1 MRTQWTAKGN
11 RDPGSSCSRD
21 RGLHRYL
28 QNSRGWGGGFEHP
41 KTPSVRHCFMVTPCI
56 NNIQHFIYQLTHTTL
71 KNVDLLKHSKTPVLL
86 ARTTEDSTDIF
97 GIFWCRIHGFVWC
110 GGLRAK
116 SMTSQRYQATYKM
129 ADMRCYGNVMTTTRW
144 RLYVILH
151 LQKYSRRLNLFFL
164 GGGVVEH
171 PKPPPRYATA
181 VSVSGGTVFHVG

>member
-1 MRTQWTAKGN
+1 MNYKRKSRRRFFLLMRSRTPPISSEF
-11 RDPGSSCSRD
+11 PG
-21 RGLHRYL
+21 L
-28 QNSRGWGGGFEHP
+28 GGGFEHP

-164 GGGVVEH
+164 GGWGVFWT
-171 PKPPPRYATA
+171 P
-181 VSVSGGTVFHVG
+181 